1 MNHRFENLQQR
12 LDGLAANGSLR
23 SLRCWPEEWALPT
36 EATGAGLINFGSN
49 DYLGLACQQL
59 AENWH
64 ARGAAASPLI
74 CGYTEPH
81 QRLSRMLAAWEQTEA
96 AVLLPSGYA
105 ACSGALATLPQ
116 ANDLILSDAL
126 NHASLID
133 GCRLSAA
140 TKMIYPHGQIA
151 KVEEWLIRY
160 RGDFDRVWIVTE
172 GVFGMDGK
180 LAPLVELCDLAD
192 AHDAIMIVDEAHG
205 TGVLGD
211 DGSGACSHCGVKSRV
226 PIRIGTLSK
235 AIGTQG
241 GFVVG
246 PQVVIDYMIN
256 FCRPL
261 IFSTASPP
269 SVIAAA
275 IASVQT
281 LRQEPDRRVRVRSLS
296 RRVRQQL
303 GISEGS
309 NRESEI
315 PIIPIILGSNED
327 TLRAAAQARA
337 EGLFIPAIRP
347 PTVPPGTSRLR
358 ISLSSAHAEFEI
370 ERLLRFLEQLPRLKI
385 SDEHRKQ
392 PDGERFY
399 RSPS

>member
-1 MNHRFENLQQR
+1 MTQHFQNLQLR
-12 LDGLAANGSLR
+12 LDGLAAKGSLR
-23 SLRCWPEEWALPT
+23 SLKCWPEEWTDPN
-36 EATGAGLINFGSN
+36 EATGAGWVNFGSN
-49 DYLGLACQQL
+49 DYLGLASQSL
-59 AENWH
+59 AENSRH
-64 ARGAAASPLI
+64 ARGAAASALI

-81 QRLSRMLAAWEQTEA
+81 RRLGRMLAAWEQTEA

-140 TKMIYPHGQIA
+140 TKMIYPHGQTA
-151 KVEEWLIRY
+151 KVEEWLLRH
-160 RGDFDRVWIVTE
+160 RGEFDRVWIVTE

-180 LAPLVELCDLAD
+180 LAPLAKLCDLAD

-211 DGSGACSHCGVKSRV
+211 DGSGACSHCGVKARV

-246 PQVVIDYMIN
+246 PRVVIDYLIN

-261 IFSTASPP
+261 IFSTAPPP
-269 SVIAAA
+269 SVISAA

-281 LRQEPDRRVRVRSLS
+281 LQQEPNRRARVRSLS
-296 RRVRQQL
+296 SRVRQHL
-303 GISEGS
+303 GILQDSDQEA
-309 NRESEI
+309 EI
-315 PIIPIILGSNED
+315 PIIPIILGGNED

-358 ISLSSAHAEFEI
+358 VSLSSAHSDVEI
-370 ERLLRFLEQLPRLKI
+370 ELLLRFLERLPRPKF
-385 SDEHRKQ
+385 ST
-392 PDGERFY
+392 
-399 RSPS
+399 